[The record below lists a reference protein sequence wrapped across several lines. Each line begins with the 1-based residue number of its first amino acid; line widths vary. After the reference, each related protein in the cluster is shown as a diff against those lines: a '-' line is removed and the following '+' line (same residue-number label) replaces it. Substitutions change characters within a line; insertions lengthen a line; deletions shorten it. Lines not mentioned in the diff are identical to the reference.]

1 MIRRL
6 AHPAGSGES
15 PPSGARQTSRRL
27 TSVRDDNGSL
37 NLEDQNPTD
46 TAETAPPSVCRF
58 APSTTGEAH
67 PGTLLAALLC
77 WLDARKN
84 GDRVLLR
91 LENLDPDRSTPA
103 FEDAMQQ
110 DLAWLG
116 LDWDE
121 VTRQSDNQSDY
132 EEAFDR
138 LAEAGQLYPCSCS
151 RAVIRASGVR
161 TPDGGY
167 RYDNRCRDRAL
178 PPGGWRASEE
188 PLRARL
194 LEGTFTA
201 VDLGGDDLTQDPTAS
216 FGDPIVRRRDGAIAY
231 QLACVVDDAMSGV
244 TRIVRGRDIMSNTA
258 SQVAIQT
265 SLGFVT
271 PEYRHHMLLLERQ
284 GEKLAKLHG
293 SVGATALREVYSA
306 AELCGV
312 LVFAAG
318 MVERLE
324 PMTPTE
330 LLDGFSWN
338 RVSHK
343 DRLAHWAG
351 RALEVSGDQGQ

>member
-1 MIRRL
+1 
-6 AHPAGSGES
+6 
-15 PPSGARQTSRRL
+15 
-27 TSVRDDNGSL
+27 VRDDNGSL

-46 TAETAPPSVCRF
+46 TAGSAPPGVCRF

-132 EEAFDR
+132 EEALDR
-138 LAEAGQLYPCSCS
+138 LAEEGQLYPCSCS
-151 RAVIRASGVR
+151 RAEIRASGVR

-194 LEGTFTA
+194 PEGTFTA
-201 VDLGGDDLTQDPTAS
+201 VDLAGEELTQDPTAG

-231 QLACVVDDAMSGV
+231 QLACVVDDATSGV

-258 SQVAIQT
+258 TQAAIQA
-265 SLGFVT
+265 SLGFGT
-271 PEYRHHMLLLERQ
+271 PVYRHHMLLLERQ

-330 LLDGFSWN
+330 LLEGFSWD

-343 DRLAHWAG
+343 DQLAHWTG
-351 RALEVSGDQGQ
+351 RALEVSGAQGQ